1 MKKITDKRRA
11 YLIVGSV
18 NLVLIGYL
26 IVIVLAFLKFFGHDD
41 PKGYTFIVT
50 NKIIN
55 EYSSLED
62 DNSFIYKNISNQG
75 EEVIRFSSSGESAF
89 IGTYNP
95 NTYIYGTDDASL
107 YISFKLT
114 DVKLNKVVFNT
125 VEMCEEDGLNVYTLK
140 KSDYSTNQ
148 KDGYYTLKY
157 SSNNTKYVYSVAL
170 TYYFYK

>member
-1 MKKITDKRRA
+1 MKKITDKRKA

-18 NLVLIGYL
+18 NLILIGYL
-26 IVIVLAFLKFFGHDD
+26 VVIILAFLKFFGHND

-50 NKIIN
+50 NQIID

-75 EEVIRFSSSGESAF
+75 EEIIRFSSTGESAY

-95 NTYIYGTDDASL
+95 NTYIYGTDNNSL

-114 DVKLNKVVFNT
+114 NVKLNKVVFST
-125 VEMCEEDGLNVYTLK
+125 VEMCDEDGLNVYTLK
-140 KSDYSTNQ
+140 KPDYSTYQ
-148 KDGYYTLKY
+148 KDGHYTLKY
-157 SSNNTKYVYSVAL
+157 SCNVTKYVYSVA
-170 TYYFYK
+170 